1 MSNSPL
7 VVYTKLSPNHS
18 GKRTKK
24 IDTITI
30 HCMAGNC
37 SVETC
42 GNLFANSARQASS
55 NYGIGTD
62 GRIALYVDEANRSW
76 CTSSNANDQRAV
88 TIEVANNGG
97 APDWPV
103 SAKAY
108 AALLDLVTDI
118 CKRNGIKRLVW
129 STSKNDRVNHLNG
142 CNMTV
147 HRDYANKSC
156 PGDYLYN
163 RHGQIAAEV
172 NKRLGITDAGGS
184 TGGQTSGNTE
194 TGLKV
199 GDVVDFKGTQH
210 YEHLNSDYTTE
221 TRYNPEGAQARYE
234 ANLRA
239 KGPELKIGNDY
250 ELADYLIAKIRDE
263 KYSPEAAIGEAEVK
277 GWPFKT
283 HICASTAYN
292 YIRGEIF
299 GDELTVSMLP
309 QHGKRHQPERPAG
322 SMPRKPAGRSI
333 EDRPEHINDRSTFG
347 HWEMDSVES
356 CQGVSNTYIVMTE
369 RKTRWELIIPSP
381 DKTAASV
388 VAAID
393 GLEAKYGDLFP
404 KVFRSIT
411 CDNGCEF
418 ADAAGIER
426 SASGKGTRTEVY
438 YCHPYRPSERG
449 SNENQNGLI
458 RRHLPKGTDL
468 STVSYEETKRIED
481 WLNNYPRKMFGYLCS
496 EQLFREEIALILAS

>member
-1 MSNSPL
+1 MDISIKVTYKSEGLQKLRKAAGLSQSQLADLAGIKVQVLQQYERGARDINGAKLPTLLKICNALECRLADIITDEETL
-7 VVYTKLSPNHS
+7 V
-18 GKRTKK
+18 R
-24 IDTITI
+24 
-30 HCMAGNC
+30 
-37 SVETC
+37 
-42 GNLFANSARQASS
+42 
-55 NYGIGTD
+55 
-62 GRIALYVDEANRSW
+62 
-76 CTSSNANDQRAV
+76 
-88 TIEVANNGG
+88 
-97 APDWPV
+97 
-103 SAKAY
+103 
-108 AALLDLVTDI
+108 ALLEVNRLYNTMGQHWSHLTPTKRIQLDAFIRAGMKPTDI
-118 CKRNGIKRLVW
+118 AKELGVHHTTIYRELKRC
-129 STSKNDRVNHLNG
+129 T
-142 CNMTV
+142 
-147 HRDYANKSC
+147 
-156 PGDYLYN
+156 
-163 RHGQIAAEV
+163 
-172 NKRLGITDAGGS
+172 
-184 TGGQTSGNTE
+184 
-194 TGLKV
+194 
-199 GDVVDFKGTQH
+199 

-393 GLEAKYGDLFP
+393 GLVAKYGDLFP

-468 STVSYEETKRIED
+468 STISYEETKRIED

>member
-1 MSNSPL
+1 MDISIKVTYKSEGLQKLRKAAGLSQSQLADLAGIKVQVLQQYERGARDINGAKLPTLLKICNALECRLADIITDEETLELLKSTRNTDTQKGRPAGRPFSFITEGNTMGQHWSHL
-7 VVYTKLSPNHS
+7 TPTKRIQLDAFI
-18 GKRTKK
+18 R
-24 IDTITI
+24 
-30 HCMAGNC
+30 AGMK
-37 SVETC
+37 
-42 GNLFANSARQASS
+42 
-55 NYGIGTD
+55 
-62 GRIALYVDEANRSW
+62 
-76 CTSSNANDQRAV
+76 
-88 TIEVANNGG
+88 
-97 APDWPV
+97 P
-103 SAKAY
+103 
-108 AALLDLVTDI
+108 TDI
-118 CKRNGIKRLVW
+118 AKELGVHHTTIYRELKRC
-129 STSKNDRVNHLNG
+129 T
-142 CNMTV
+142 
-147 HRDYANKSC
+147 
-156 PGDYLYN
+156 
-163 RHGQIAAEV
+163 
-172 NKRLGITDAGGS
+172 
-184 TGGQTSGNTE
+184 
-194 TGLKV
+194 
-199 GDVVDFKGTQH
+199 

-426 SASGKGTRTEVY
+426 SITGRGPRTEVY

-468 STVSYEETKRIED
+468 STISYEETKRIED